1 VVVWIAVSVCG
12 RGCGCAQRWMS
23 LHRGRSGEWLGSWVG
38 MSVGGSVGR
47 VGVDVVVRSDG

>member
-1 VVVWIAVSVCG
+1 MGLRLGS
-12 RGCGCAQRWMS
+12 AQRWMS
-23 LHRGRSGEWLGSWVG
+23 SHRGRSGEWLGSWVG